1 MTACGRKNNL
11 CDDAAKKSSDPI
23 YAYELDRRI
32 GFS

>member
-23 YAYELDRRI
+23 YVYELGRWI
-32 GFS
+32 GLS